1 MATLARLRAE
11 AARLAADAPI
21 AGRLELPAPDAG
33 RVGPSRPPNWPVSSG
48 PRPAARGLPSDALEA
63 GDTRWRGVCS
73 TADDPGRP
81 PIAATVVEVE
91 AVGEAHLD
99 SPYLASVFGG
109 PIAVREDDRGRLV
122 PETAVYRVILAPDAA
137 GAPERVVVGT
147 ARVEADPVSPIG
159 RLWRTV
165 AAVLIRESG
174 F

>member
-1 MATLARLRAE
+1 MPRRGSTLT
-11 AARLAADAPI
+11 I
-21 AGRLELPAPDAG
+21 
-33 RVGPSRPPNWPVSSG
+33 
-48 PRPAARGLPSDALEA
+48 PAARRSL
-63 GDTRWRGVCS
+63 
-73 TADDPGRP
+73 
-81 PIAATVVEVE
+81 ATVVEVPRRS
-91 AVGEAHLD
+91 AKRISTARTF
-99 SPYLASVFGG
+99 ASVFGG